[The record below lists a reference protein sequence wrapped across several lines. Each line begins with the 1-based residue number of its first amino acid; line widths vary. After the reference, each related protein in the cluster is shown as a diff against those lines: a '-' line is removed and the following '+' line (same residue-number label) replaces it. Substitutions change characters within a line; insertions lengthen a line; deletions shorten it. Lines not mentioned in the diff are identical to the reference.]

1 MVAGTLILLEC
12 MERFGFVECL
22 VSDYGLREGIL
33 LDHGQKSKE

>member
-1 MVAGTLILLEC
+1 

-33 LDHGQKSKE
+33 LDHWQQSRGERG